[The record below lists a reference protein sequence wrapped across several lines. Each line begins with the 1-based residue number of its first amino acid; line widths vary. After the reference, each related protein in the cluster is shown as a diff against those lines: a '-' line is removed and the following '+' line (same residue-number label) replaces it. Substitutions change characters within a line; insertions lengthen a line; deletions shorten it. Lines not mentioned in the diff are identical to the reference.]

1 MFLAS
6 RTRGTGEVAFP
17 KFKGDRRPACTHER
31 STISIFTPSG
41 TWMRMSCRN
50 ARSSASRSMSL
61 LWIRIS
67 QRSHVSLPSPSGDF
81 RTGTSSRFVGSGIG
95 PAIATPVRSL
105 ISLICWHTLSTFFG
119 SVPLSEM
126 RAFWGMVQPG
136 ERKQKATGSAL
147 LDFDDLTRR
156 DGLPHVPDREAPHL
170 RERLERLDDEG
181 FRRSDLDAGRVAGLE
196 EVGLLGLRRAR
207 LRIEHRDDLLE
218 GACDLGRVRVE
229 DRRVPGR
236 DDARMVQDDD
246 LRGEGLRDRRRVVRR
261 SRDVAPAEVLLFD
274 PAHVEADVVAWFRLR
289 DLLVVHLDRL
299 DLADLVRGHEVDL
312 HPDFQEAGLDPA
324 DGHGAGARDRVD
336 VLDREAERE
345 VRRLRRHRQ
354 VVEGRHEG
362 GALVPGHLRGRL
374 RDVLALVR
382 ADRDERDPVHL
393 EARDLQQAGQLGL
406 QFGEA
411 LLRILRLRR
420 VHLVD
425 RHDDLLDPEDL
436 REVDVLLRLRLHALR
451 RPDDEDRGVRLGRA
465 GDHVLD
471 EVPVARGVYDR
482 EVVLVR
488 VKTLVRDID
497 RQAALALLLAL
508 VHDEREL
515 ERGLAHLL
523 GELLEVLEFVRVDIP
538 GVVEDPAD
546 GRRLPVVDVAD
557 EHEVEVWLRGHGFY
571 PVGRTLSSCHIY
583 AYPTR
588 AIFSIGNERMEDGT
602 DLLSAEA
609 EAGRLDDVFMGPRD
623 LRLARTAQV
632 DERQFLPRRRMANV
646 GGAELAAEQE
656 FEIPVVRR
664 TREPL
669 RRVDLR
675 DHRGTGEREVGQLE
689 LLPSNASGSI
699 VGRFAKDQMGR
710 RKHPAVRVRLDARWI
725 EGTDMV
731 PRGLWIHVAHED
743 LS

>member
-1 MFLAS
+1 M
-6 RTRGTGEVAFP
+6 
-17 KFKGDRRPACTHER
+17 
-31 STISIFTPSG
+31 FTPSG

-50 ARSSASRSMSL
+50 ARSSASRSMSR

-136 ERKQKATGSAL
+136 ERKQKATASAL
-147 LDFDDLTRR
+147 LDVDDLTRSDR
-156 DGLPHVPDREAPHL
+156 LTHVPDREAPHL

-236 DDARMVQDDD
+236 DDARMVQDND
-246 LRGEGLRDRRRVVRR
+246 LCGEGLRDRRRAVRR
-261 SRDVAPAEVLLFD
+261 SRDVAPAEVLLVD
-274 PAHVEADVVAWFRLR
+274 SADVEADGVARLRLR
-289 DLLVVHLDRL
+289 DLLVVHLDPR
-299 DLADLVRGHEVDL
+299 DLADLVRAHEVHL
-312 HPDFQEAGLDPA
+312 HPALQEAGPDPA
-324 DGHGAGARDRVD
+324 DRHGARARDRVD

-362 GALVPGHLRGRL
+362 GALVPRQLGRGL

-382 ADRDERDPVHL
+382 ADWDEGDPVHL
-393 EARDLQQAGQLGL
+393 EARDLQQAGQFGL
-406 QFGEA
+406 EFGEA

-425 RHDDLLDPEDL
+425 RHDELLDPEDL
-436 REVDVLLRLRLHALR
+436 REVDVLLRLRLHAFR

-471 EVPVARGVYDR
+471 EVPVARGVDDR

-488 VKTLVRDID
+488 VKALVRDVD
-497 RQAALALLLAL
+497 RQAALPLLLDL

-523 GELLEVLEFVRVDIP
+523 GELLEILEFVRVDVP

-557 EHEVEVWLRGHGFY
+557 EHEVEVGLRGHGFY
-571 PVGRTLSSCHIY
+571 PVGRTLSSCRIY
-583 AYPTR
+583 AYPTLLILSIGTNLMQGITSRQIGDPLTQSRLRGSARPPTYSRGGGRRTPTPSRRWDEGRPRLRAVRGTRIRYPSGAPYPGTASACRPPRPPWDRRARGRATRVAPGQCVGRHRR
-588 AIFSIGNERMEDGT
+588 AIR
-602 DLLSAEA
+602 
-609 EAGRLDDVFMGPRD
+609 GR
-623 LRLARTAQV
+623 
-632 DERQFLPRRRMANV
+632 
-646 GGAELAAEQE
+646 
-656 FEIPVVRR
+656 
-664 TREPL
+664 
-669 RRVDLR
+669 
-675 DHRGTGEREVGQLE
+675 
-689 LLPSNASGSI
+689 
-699 VGRFAKDQMGR
+699 
-710 RKHPAVRVRLDARWI
+710 
-725 EGTDMV
+725 
-731 PRGLWIHVAHED
+731 
-743 LS
+743 